1 MLNAFLIYLMSI
13 FKTATL
19 LNFIETIFSPST
31 LKYLNFLKTERNSLF
46 MMSSLGSKMTTVFV
60 YGLQV
65 INAVFYVGLST
76 K

>member
-1 MLNAFLIYLMSI
+1 
-13 FKTATL
+13 
-19 LNFIETIFSPST
+19 
-31 LKYLNFLKTERNSLF
+31 

-76 K
+76 KYYNQ